1 MIRCSSEAPPTPV
14 HHTLP
19 SSTGVWFH
27 APDPPTEEQNTAP
40 GMFTPRDQQG
50 QACSGASC
58 SMCNIDL
65 RGHWFWSIQ
74 KKKILLHC
82 FSIYDIFWNKQ
93 KNSAII
99 SFSPVLLLCF
109 MDGWIKNVAPWSLIL
124 NVCNCFVFFNPSQQ
138 QLNRCLPSLSD
149 RHAAVL
155 HYPSPLLNF
164 ASAIGHFVL

>member
-1 MIRCSSEAPPTPV
+1 MLQVLPHSCFHLVCLCAPSQFFRCFLYMIRCSSEAPPTPV

-99 SFSPVLLLCF
+99 YFSPVLLLCF
-109 MDGWIKNVAPWSLIL
+109 MDGSKMW
-124 NVCNCFVFFNPSQQ
+124 
-138 QLNRCLPSLSD
+138 
-149 RHAAVL
+149 L
-155 HYPSPLLNF
+155 HG
-164 ASAIGHFVL
+164 A